1 LLAETK
7 AQLKMANRWTDE
19 EHSKFLG
26 GLAEYGRNWVKVS
39 EVVGT
44 RTTIQVRSHA
54 QKYLQKQED
63 YRPHDINP
71 QPPQRQRLEGPMT
84 VPDISSLRKAIPVLD
99 PATIP
104 GFQAATSTEEHAQR
118 VESVSS
124 SSESESGGNTVVASD
139 DVVPPRSPE
148 PPPSPMA
155 PPPAREK
162 RAPPSAVSSLG
173 DDDGTEQ
180 VLRSTSASAAGD
192 DVDEQLPPPPAGKP
206 GLLPSCSSLAPVD
219 DDAFGKLS
227 AE

>member
-1 LLAETK
+1 
-7 AQLKMANRWTDE
+7 MANRWTDE

-162 RAPPSAVSSLG
+162 RAPPSAVS
-173 DDDGTEQ
+173 
-180 VLRSTSASAAGD
+180 TSALAAGD
-192 DVDEQLPPPPAGKP
+192 DGDEQLPPPPAGKP